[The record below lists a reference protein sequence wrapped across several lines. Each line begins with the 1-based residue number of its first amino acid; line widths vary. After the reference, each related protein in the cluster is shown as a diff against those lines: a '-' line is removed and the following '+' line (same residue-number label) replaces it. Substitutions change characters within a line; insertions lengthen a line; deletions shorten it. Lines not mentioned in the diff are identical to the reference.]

1 MKMMRSFLLIISIL
15 LLITSCKK
23 EHNRVGLF
31 VYNEIDPF
39 MQSFAGQIMS
49 LSSGKFPVQLYY
61 AKNSQVI
68 QNEQI
73 ESELQHNPFLLMI
86 NPVDRL
92 GSYSIIKTM
101 KEKNIPIIF
110 FNREPLAEDLALWN
124 KVYYVGAKAAQS
136 GQLQAELVMNLFGT
150 DPKKLN
156 SMDKNSDGKIQL
168 IILKGEQGHQ
178 DAETRTSEVIQSFE
192 KRDFPI
198 DILAIEVANWNYHE
212 ASVKMGKLLQKYE
225 TSIELIVSNN
235 DDMALGAIQTLR
247 EYGFLHDTNNDGHVD
262 SHDDRWIPIVGID
275 GLEEAEKA
283 IAAGY
288 LYGTV
293 KNNSVKMTEVMIEL
307 SLILLGQKDF
317 SSLSVPIVD
326 DKYLWIDYSPYIFSQ
341 KAE

>member
-1 MKMMRSFLLIISIL
+1 MKRITVVFLVFML
-15 LLITSCKK
+15 LLFCSCKK
-23 EHNRVGLF
+23 EPNRVGLF

-73 ESELQHNPFLLMI
+73 ESELQNNPSLVMI

-110 FNREPLAEDLALWN
+110 FNREPLAEDLALWD

-150 DPKKLN
+150 DPAKFHNL
-156 SMDKNSDGKIQL
+156 DKNSDGKIQL

-192 KRDFPI
+192 RRQFPV
-198 DILAIEVANWNYHE
+198 DILAIEVANWNFHE
-212 ASVKMGKLLQKYE
+212 ASIKMAKLLQKYE
-225 TSIELIVSNN
+225 DSIELIISNN
-235 DDMALGAIQTLR
+235 DDMALGSIQTMR

-262 SHDDRWIPIVGID
+262 SNDEMWIPIVGID
-275 GLEEAEKA
+275 GLEEADKA
-283 IAAGY
+283 IASGY

-317 SSLSVPIVD
+317 SSLSVPVVE
-326 DKYLWIDYSPYIFSQ
+326 DKYLWIDYSPYIFSH
-341 KAE
+341 KIE